1 MTNGLGFG
9 AWSLIRSIRIIRSIR
24 LIFMR
29 KTLLKIAISAL
40 LFFLLSRL
48 VDLSQLR
55 GTISRVDPLFFA
67 LGCLIIILN
76 YVVGAVRW
84 QILIG
89 KDSPKFLTLLKLYF
103 LGAFFNNFMPSSVGG
118 DAYKMYRL
126 GKNLKD
132 TVRGVAATFM
142 DRFVGIMALFSLSC
156 FGLVSFWGIRG
167 LGALVL
173 FACGVIFG
181 LWFLKF
187 ASSWHPVIE
196 KFQRIIY
203 SYKDKHGVLI
213 KAFLLSFGVQF
224 CSVGAELCA
233 FHSLGLH
240 PPFGLSVFFLPLINF
255 VAFLPISFNGL
266 GVQDGLFV
274 FAFSKVGIVRE
285 AALSASV
292 TYHFMRLVVSL
303 VGGLLYAMEG
313 FPRKN
318 DS

>member
-1 MTNGLGFG
+1 MK
-9 AWSLIRSIRIIRSIR
+9 
-24 LIFMR
+24 
-29 KTLLKIAISAL
+29 KTLLKIAISGL

-55 GTISRVDPLFFA
+55 ETISQVDLLFFA

-84 QILIG
+84 EVLIG
-89 KDSPKFLTLLKLYF
+89 EDSPKVLYLLKLYF

-126 GKNLKD
+126 GKDLKD
-132 TVRGVAATFM
+132 AVRGVATTFM
-142 DRFVGIMALFSLSC
+142 DRFVGIMALFCLSS
-156 FGLVSFWGIRG
+156 FGLISFWGLKG
-167 LGALVL
+167 LGALAL
-173 FACGVIFG
+173 FVAGVIFG
-181 LWFLKF
+181 LWFLRS

-196 KFQRIIY
+196 KFQKIIY
-203 SYKDKHGVLI
+203 SYKDKRKVLI

-233 FHSLGLH
+233 FYSLGLR
-240 PPFGLSVFFLPLINF
+240 PPLGQSVFFLPLINF

-266 GVQDGLFV
+266 GVQDGLFI
-274 FAFSKVGIVRE
+274 FAFSKVGMARE
-285 AALSASV
+285 GALSASV

-303 VGGLLYAMEG
+303 IGGLLYAVES
-313 FPRKN
+313 FRSPKEESSAL
-318 DS
+318 DSQELNSKTPPELSP